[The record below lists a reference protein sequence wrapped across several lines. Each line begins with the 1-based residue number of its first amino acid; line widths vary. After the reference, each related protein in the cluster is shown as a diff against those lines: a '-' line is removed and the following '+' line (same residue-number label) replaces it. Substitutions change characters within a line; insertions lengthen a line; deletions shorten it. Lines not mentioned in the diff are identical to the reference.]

1 MCSFESQ
8 VMEIFGNF
16 YFSGD
21 KSALNS
27 MNCDYGMCIVLMNM
41 NYLVDAANAF
51 DAFNLDA
58 ALKVI

>member
-1 MCSFESQ
+1 
-8 VMEIFGNF
+8 MEIFGNF